1 MEYNNSQSQR
11 KRNNKSHQNV
21 NFAKNN
27 GLNEDNNES
36 EVIGAFNYF
45 DINQDG
51 KININEIK
59 KVLTSLGDNMTEEE
73 FDNIFKSVD
82 INVDNNGFMDY
93 IEFINLWKN
102 NE

>member
-11 KRNNKSHQNV
+11 KRNNKSHQNG
-21 NFAKNN
+21 NFAQNN
-27 GLNEDNNES
+27 DLNEGNNER

-59 KVLTSLGDNMTEEE
+59 KVLTSFGDNMTEEE
-73 FDNIFKSVD
+73 FDNIFKSID
-82 INVDNNGFMDY
+82 INIDNNGFMDY
-93 IEFINLWKN
+93 FEFVNLWKN